1 MILNYSNSKVVN
13 VISVYLVLSIFV
25 AIFRDPH
32 VMFLYKLFP
41 MS

>member
-1 MILNYSNSKVVN
+1 MILNDSKSKVVN
-13 VISVYLVLSIFV
+13 VISVYLVLSNLV

>member
-1 MILNYSNSKVVN
+1 MVFNYSNSKVVN
-13 VISVYLVLSIFV
+13 GMSVYLVLSIF
-25 AIFRDPH
+25 AAKFNEPH